1 MLDILAVLG
10 DECRSKLDQC
20 FSYLRDDFGADE
32 VFHWLLRAA
41 IGMDGDLKLKSQF
54 WVSMLH

>member
-1 MLDILAVLG
+1 MLDILAMLG
-10 DECRSKLDQC
+10 DECRSKLDQY
-20 FSYLRDDFGADE
+20 FSYLRNDFRADE

-41 IGMDGDLKLKSQF
+41 IGMDVDLKLKPQS